1 MQNKPVSV
9 FTRVKRG
16 NGSNQFQKNILDHL
30 SFKVIDRSIFRKD
43 EVKISLFKNN
53 QNSSE
58 AALATF
64 VINPASVCQVP
75 LPVKVSKVETTV
87 KSSNEQRKS
96 LEDCPIIERTS
107 FLVGSSPIPKLVSVP
122 VQPDMRKNMKA
133 ESPHKDLSS
142 KKRPL
147 LPILQHQSSIC
158 TSTPISSA
166 SLSKKRKLSLS
177 PPATHHSSRLEHFKD
192 QTLTTSPGQSSILKF
207 FKYSVQGEGKVA
219 DKSPE
224 KSVNINV
231 VDFYGEAGNKSL
243 VNSEQF
249 SCSLCNKN
257 KFKSKKSWQAHITKV
272 HKDLSVRFFDGRRS
286 SIKGLGL
293 DTSSV
298 QCGKC
303 ENVFKTLTLLK
314 GHLDHHHIEEE
325 ASNDVQNDTLSDFDK
340 TKESNSCDSCEKT
353 YIKNPVK
360 NVSQHT
366 HKPSTLTQ
374 TTPHQEC
381 YICQE
386 PVIMGADYEC
396 HLNLAHSD
404 EPSRNELED
413 VESDVVILDDDDSLL
428 KLESNNEI
436 SCYLC
441 AVRRL

>member
-1 MQNKPVSV
+1 M
-9 FTRVKRG
+9 
-16 NGSNQFQKNILDHL
+16 
-30 SFKVIDRSIFRKD
+30 
-43 EVKISLFKNN
+43 
-53 QNSSE
+53 
-58 AALATF
+58 
-64 VINPASVCQVP
+64 
-75 LPVKVSKVETTV
+75 
-87 KSSNEQRKS
+87 
-96 LEDCPIIERTS
+96 TS
-107 FLVGSSPIPKLVSVP
+107 P

-177 PPATHHSSRLEHFKD
+177 LPATHHSTRLEHFKD
-192 QTLTTSPGQSSILKF
+192 QTLTTPPGQSSILKF
-207 FKYSVQGEGKVA
+207 FKYSVQGEGRVA

-224 KSVNINV
+224 KSVNISV

-243 VNSEQF
+243 VNSEPF

-272 HKDLSVRFFDGRRS
+272 HKDLS
-286 SIKGLGL
+286 
-293 DTSSV
+293 
-298 QCGKC
+298 
-303 ENVFKTLTLLK
+303 
-314 GHLDHHHIEEE
+314 
-325 ASNDVQNDTLSDFDK
+325 
-340 TKESNSCDSCEKT
+340 
-353 YIKNPVK
+353 
-360 NVSQHT
+360 
-366 HKPSTLTQ
+366 
-374 TTPHQEC
+374 
-381 YICQE
+381 E

-413 VESDVVILDDDDSLL
+413 VESDVVILDDDDSLF

-441 AVRRL
+441 AEAVMLGDDYRCHLKFSHGVDDEKIETIISKL